1 MEPETPTLISDSFPN
16 RKTPYWMSML
26 LLAGFILILF
36 AAFIG
41 FARADGYDNTPP
53 PVCTMV
59 CSPNGLV
66 CVTQCH

>member
-1 MEPETPTLISDSFPN
+1 MEPETPT
-16 RKTPYWMSML
+16 YWMSML
-26 LLAGFILILF
+26 LLVGFILILF

-41 FARADGYDNTPP
+41 FARADYDNTPP

-66 CVTQCH
+66 CVTQCY